1 MAEIRFMR
9 MGAFVLLAFV
19 IAYALRPGLRPA
31 GSSGWA
37 LTLHLVSIIDVL
49 ALILVSYTAWM
60 ERYWRQIELTVC
72 SICFATML
80 GLALLNQE
88 IEPLYVMI
96 MGILLA
102 DGLVLPW
109 NSIWQVALT
118 SAGLAAFVVFEVM
131 APEAV
136 RATNV
141 QWFSLIASMGLGQ
154 MFSALMAHH
163 RRELRDQMV
172 ALRESQARLQAEIAE
187 RERALRQ
194 RERAEREL
202 RASRDSLRR
211 IIDAAP
217 DPIAVNRL
225 SDGSF
230 IDFNRRFRDLGYR
243 PDELQW
249 LRNQSAEAFAD
260 PKQLES
266 FMAELAANGSVSN
279 MEVMFRNPAGEV
291 QPHLISAVQAEI
303 DGEQCLVSI
312 VRNIS
317 GMRAAQELLKASQET
332 TRAIFDN
339 LADMVVVCR
348 LADNTFLD
356 VNGGFENVTGL
367 TRTDV
372 IGKQIDDFGLW
383 AEPEQRELFVREL
396 RAGRTVRNMETEF
409 LRDGRTVTGLVS
421 GAPLELGGEPCGI
434 AIIRDVTELRETSK
448 MLARRERTLRQI
460 FDATVDII
468 TINDFTTGTY
478 LEANEELV
486 RRSGIPREQIL
497 QKRPPELGMWPD
509 LAELANYV
517 NLLRAS
523 GEVRN
528 LEVRQY
534 YNGQV
539 VPCLISGVVF
549 EMDGRPYALSI
560 LRDIKDI
567 RETQRRLSESEAS
580 LRKIFDT
587 GLDIITVTE
596 NSSGR
601 YVEVN
606 EEFCRRTGLTRE
618 EVIGTPFGQLKI
630 WVDPRQRDAFVYE
643 LLASNESRNFEA
655 DFYVKDGSIAHYLL
669 SATVIELNGRSC
681 SLTFARDI
689 TTIKDTERDLIAARE
704 AALAASRAKSEFL
717 SSMSHEIRTPM
728 NALLGMADLLA
739 ETPVSPEQRRYVET
753 LVNNGNALLELINSI
768 LDLAKIESGRLS
780 LERAPFDL
788 YDLVEKAAE
797 TLAMRAHE
805 KNLEIIVRI
814 APTVRADLIGDS
826 LRLRQILINLIGN
839 AIKFTEAGEVQVSV
853 EPDGTSDNPGCLRF
867 SVADTG
873 IGIAPDNLPTLFSA
887 FTQAD
892 SSTTRKYGGSG
903 LGLAIVERLVGMMG
917 GRVSAESKLGE
928 GSIFSFTAR
937 FDPQTKSEPPRALPD
952 LNGTSVLVVDDSANC
967 RHSLS
972 EVLARCGA
980 AVTEAVSGNDAL
992 ETCAASMREGRRFD
1006 ALVVD
1011 ARMPALSGFE
1021 TAERMIAIDVPR
1033 QTIMM
1038 MLCADNLNQDISKL
1052 KSIGIDAW
1060 LLKPVGQSN
1069 LLVSVGAAVES
1080 MRPRTPAST
1089 IDNRAAT
1096 ARDNGAI
1103 LDRPLRI
1110 LLADDSPDNR
1120 LLVQTYLRNT
1130 PYSVDEAENGN
1141 IAVEKFVAN
1150 RYDLVLMDIQMP
1162 EVDGYSAT
1170 RAIRRWEQKH
1180 NLPRTA
1186 ILALT
1191 ASALEEN
1198 VRATREA
1205 GCDLH
1210 VTKPVKKNTLL
1221 QAIRDAIL
1229 NAPQTGTSGSADEA

>member
-1 MAEIRFMR
+1 MR
-9 MGAFVLLAFV
+9 IGAFVLLAFL
-19 IAYALRPGLRPA
+19 IAYAIRPGLRAA
-31 GSSGWA
+31 GGGGWA
-37 LTLHLVSIIDVL
+37 LALHLLNIADVSAV
-49 ALILVSYTAWM
+49 ILVSYTVWM
-60 ERYWRQIELTVC
+60 ERYWRPIELVVC
-72 SICFATML
+72 SICMASML
-80 GLALLNQE
+80 GLGLLNKE
-88 IEPLYVMI
+88 IEPLYVLI
-96 MGILLA
+96 MGIVLT
-102 DGLVLPW
+102 DGLILPW
-109 NSIWQVALT
+109 DSKWQAALG
-118 SAGLAAFVVFEVM
+118 SAGLAAFGLFELM
-131 APEAV
+131 APEGV
-136 RATNV
+136 RATSV
-141 QWFSLIASMGLGQ
+141 QWISLTAAMGLGQ
-154 MFSALMAHH
+154 MFSALMAHQ
-163 RRELRDQMV
+163 RRELHEQMV

-194 RERAEREL
+194 REKAEREL

-230 IDFNRRFRDLGYR
+230 IDFNRRFKDLGYQA
-243 PDELQW
+243 DELQW
-249 LRNQSAEAFAD
+249 LRNQTADAFAD
-260 PKQLES
+260 ARQLES

-291 QPHLISAVQAEI
+291 LPHLISAVQVEL
-303 DGEQCLVSI
+303 DGEQCLVSM
-312 VRNIS
+312 VRNIAS
-317 GMRAAQELLKASQET
+317 MRAAQELLKASQET

-348 LADNTFLD
+348 LADGTFLD

-372 IGKQIDDFGLW
+372 IGKPIDNFDLW
-383 AEPEQRELFVREL
+383 AEPEQRNLFVSEL
-396 RAGRTVRNMETEF
+396 RAGRTIRNMETEF
-409 LRDGRTVTGLVS
+409 RRGDRTLTGLVS
-421 GAPLELGGEPCGI
+421 GAPLEIGGEPCGI
-434 AIIRDVTELRETSK
+434 AIIRDVTELRETSR

-468 TINDFTTGTY
+468 TINDFTTGSY
-478 LEANEELV
+478 LEVNEELV

-497 QKRPPELGMWPD
+497 QKRPPQLGMWPD
-509 LAELANYV
+509 LAELEAYV
-517 NLLRAS
+517 NLLRTS

-528 LEVRQY
+528 LEVRQF

-560 LRDIKDI
+560 LRDIKDV
-567 RETQRRLSESEAS
+567 REAQRRLSESEAS

-596 NSSGR
+596 NSGGK

-606 EEFCRRTGLTRE
+606 EEFCRRMGLTRE
-618 EVIGTPFGQLKI
+618 EVIGVPFGQIKT

-643 LLASNESRNFEA
+643 LLGSHESRNFEA

-739 ETPVSPEQRRYVET
+739 ETRVSAEQRRYVET
-753 LVNNGNALLELINSI
+753 LVNNGTALLELINSI

-780 LERAPFDL
+780 LERIPFDL

-805 KNLEIIVRI
+805 KNLELIVRI

-839 AIKFTEAGEVQVSV
+839 AIKFTEAGEVQVTV
-853 EPDGTSDNPGCLRF
+853 EPDGAPDDPGCLRF

-873 IGIAPDNLPTLFSA
+873 IGIAPDKLPTLFSA

-917 GRVSAESKLGE
+917 GRVTTESKPGE
-928 GSIFSFTAR
+928 GSVFSFTAR
-937 FDPQTKSEPPRALPD
+937 LDLQTKSEPPRTVPNLD
-952 LNGTSVLVVDDSANC
+952 GVSVLVVDDSANY
-967 RHSLS
+967 RKSLS
-972 EVLARCGA
+972 EVLTRCGA
-980 AVTEAVSGNDAL
+980 AVTQADSGSDAL
-992 ETCAASMREGRRFD
+992 EACTTSLRDGRRFD
-1006 ALVVD
+1006 ALIVD

-1021 TAERMIAIDVPR
+1021 TAERMAALGVPR
-1033 QTIMM
+1033 QTMMM
-1038 MLCADNLNQDISKL
+1038 MLCTDDVNHDISKL

-1060 LLKPVGQSN
+1060 LLKPVSQSN
-1069 LLVSVGAAVES
+1069 LLASVEAAVES
-1080 MRPRTPAST
+1080 TRSRAP
-1089 IDNRAAT
+1089 AAT
-1096 ARDNGAI
+1096 LDKRATAARDNSAV
-1103 LDRPLRI
+1103 LHRPLRI

-1120 LLVQTYLRNT
+1120 LLVQTYLRHT
-1130 PYSVDEAENGN
+1130 PYHVDEAENGS
-1141 IAVEKFVAN
+1141 IAIEKFIAN

-1170 RAIRRWEQKH
+1170 RAIRRWEQEH

-1198 VRATREA
+1198 VRSTREA

-1221 QAIRDAIL
+1221 QAIRGAIL
-1229 NAPQTGTSGSADEA
+1229 ATAQTRTSASAEEA